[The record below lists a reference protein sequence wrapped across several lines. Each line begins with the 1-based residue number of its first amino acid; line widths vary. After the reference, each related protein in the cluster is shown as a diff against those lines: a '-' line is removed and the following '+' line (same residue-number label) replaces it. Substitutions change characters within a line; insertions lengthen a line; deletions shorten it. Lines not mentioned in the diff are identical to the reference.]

1 MRSVVASKASRMLDL
16 LALSR
21 GFFFIAIINSAFK
34 ITVMGEAIALMTAL
48 KIITAC
54 VE

>member
-1 MRSVVASKASRMLDL
+1 MKSVLASKASRLLDL

-21 GFFFIAIINSAFK
+21 GFFLIAIINSAFK
-34 ITVMGEAIALMTAL
+34 TMVMGEAIALMTAL

-54 VE
+54 VV